1 MQVQTRK
8 HIYTPEEYLE
18 LEEKAASNSNLD
30 QIIIRTKIID
40 EKWIQIAIADNGNGI
55 PENVKNRIFN
65 PFFTT
70 KEISKGTDMG
80 IAISYRIITEKHHGK
95 LECFSDIGKGT
106 EFIIQIPVKQAAN
119 NTAYSD

>member
-55 PENVKNRIFN
+55 PANVKNRIFN

-80 IAISYRIITEKHHGK
+80 MAISYRIITEKHHGRW
-95 LECFSDIGKGT
+95 EYFSDIGKKT
-106 EFIIQIPVKQAAN
+106 EFIIQVPIKQAAN
-119 NTAYSD
+119 KITYSN